1 MREVLEAV
9 KNKWERSS
17 LRRLKLKMSFHL
29 SKKTGEVK
37 FKQCFMAK
45 AVANKL
51 CRASY
56 FVYCFPCQPRWVLGE
71 LIGVG
76 QLQGFKASGKLW
88 RWVGFCPK
96 GLPLSPLEHREI
108 SWRSQL
114 SVASPWLAVIEDVF
128 NVLS

>member
-1 MREVLEAV
+1 MLEAV

-71 LIGVG
+71 LIGVE
-76 QLQGFKASGKLW
+76 QLQGFKASGEA
-88 RWVGFCPK
+88 VEMGGF
-96 GLPLSPLEHREI
+96 LP
-108 SWRSQL
+108 
-114 SVASPWLAVIEDVF
+114 
-128 NVLS
+128 

>member
-17 LRRLKLKMSFHL
+17 LSRLKLKMSLHL

-56 FVYCFPCQPRWVLGE
+56 FVYCFPCQPCWVLGE
-71 LIGVG
+71 LRGVG
-76 QLQGFKASGKLW
+76 QLQGFKALGEAAEIG
-88 RWVGFCPK
+88 GF
-96 GLPLSPLEHREI
+96 LP
-108 SWRSQL
+108 
-114 SVASPWLAVIEDVF
+114 
-128 NVLS
+128 